1 MRDDSYLDSAIEAK
15 TRPASWRAGALTAV
29 GAGLSLVILAGVVT
43 WAYKLGVRDATEI
56 PVIRAEAGLTRVRP
70 EDPGG
75 QVAPHQERA
84 VFEVVTGAP
93 PALPAEPVET
103 LALAPP
109 PETLA
114 EEDAAPI
121 ARAPEP
127 AARPDAPAAPEPE
140 AAPSAA
146 SEAPPESAA
155 APELEEAPVDP
166 LAAAVEAAV
175 AEALAE
181 APDADAAASEDAG
194 DGAPRFAPAAAPRP
208 RPSAP
213 EAAPAA
219 PDAAAVSAS
228 AVQIQLGAF
237 ESEAVAEAQW
247 AAIRGGNADLLGPLG
262 RAITP
267 VQSGGRTLWRLRAG
281 PFGEVAEAAALCRA
295 LALRRQDCIVARAR

>member
-15 TRPASWRAGALTAV
+15 TAAPSWRAGALTAV
-29 GAGLSLVILAGVVT
+29 GAGLSLVIIVGVVT
-43 WAYKLGVRDATEI
+43 WAYRLGVRDATEI

-84 VFEVVTGAP
+84 VFEAVTGSAP
-93 PALPAEPVET
+93 VQPVET
-103 LALAPP
+103 APLAPP

-114 EEDAAPI
+114 EEDVAPV
-121 ARAPEP
+121 AL
-127 AARPDAPAAPEPE
+127 APEPE
-140 AAPSAA
+140 AR
-146 SEAPPESAA
+146 PE
-155 APELEEAPVDP
+155 APELAEPSAPGVAASSTEGATEPHAVAEIPVDP

-175 AEALAE
+175 AEALAA
-181 APDADAAASEDAG
+181 APTSDDAADGAAAEAG

-208 RPSAP
+208 DADVAAS
-213 EAAPAA
+213 AAPAPPGA
-219 PDAAAVSAS
+219 DAVAAS

-237 ESEAVAEAQW
+237 ESEAVAESQW
-247 AAIRGGNADLLGPLG
+247 IAIRGGNADLLGSHG

-281 PFGEVAEAAALCRA
+281 PFESIGEAAALCRA
-295 LALRRQDCIVARAR
+295 LSLRRQDCIVARAR